1 MAKAALYMAG
11 TATRDVA
18 AGEAIPLGRV
28 IRKFGCCIT
37 GNMDDIT
44 LTEMG
49 YYQLNASFTVVPD
62 TTGSIVVRAYDV
74 ATAIPGAEATATV
87 WTTDVPVTITIPY
100 IVRATRCCDPMT
112 ITFVIE
118 GGDAAVTS
126 SAVSVIKL

>member
-11 TATRDVA
+11 TATRAVA
-18 AGEAIPLGRV
+18 DGEAIPLGRV
-28 IRKFGCCIT
+28 IRKFGCCII

-44 LTEMG
+44 LTERG
-49 YYQLNASFTVVPD
+49 YYQFDASFTVVPD
-62 TTGSIVVRAYDV
+62 AAGSIVIRAYDG
-74 ATAIPGAEATATV
+74 TTPIPGAEATATV

-112 ITFVIE
+112 ITFVLD

-126 SAVSVIKL
+126 SAVSVTRL